1 MKKEEAKELSIKRVN
16 LILEYIEQILLDN
29 KVVGILTFNSKKIN
43 NQNILVLDIEVKP
56 NNFSRYLNL
65 EIESNHSNI
74 LYEELLNEIINRYL
88 ENENIVLS
96 FYQDIKY
103 FMESNFSGITITN
116 FNGSEIKINFKIKD
130 HKFSEIIENY
140 ELALSSKLIE
150 KDNKK
155 ELK

>member
-16 LILEYIEQILLDN
+16 LIIEYIEQILLDN

-43 NQNILVLDIEVKP
+43 NQNILLLDIEVKP

-130 HKFSEIIENY
+130 NKFSEIIENY

-150 KDNKK
+150 RDNKK

>member
-16 LILEYIEQILLDN
+16 LIIEYIEQILLDN

-88 ENENIVLS
+88 ENENITLS

-130 HKFSEIIENY
+130 YKFSEIIENY

-150 KDNKK
+150 RDNKK

>member
-16 LILEYIEQILLDN
+16 LIIEYIEQILLDN

-43 NQNILVLDIEVKP
+43 NQNILLLDIEVKP

-116 FNGSEIKINFKIKD
+116 FNGVK
-130 HKFSEIIENY
+130 
-140 ELALSSKLIE
+140 
-150 KDNKK
+150 
-155 ELK
+155 

>member
-16 LILEYIEQILLDN
+16 LILEYIEKILLDN
-29 KVVGILTFNSKKIN
+29 KVVGTLTFNSKKIN
-43 NQNILVLDIEVKP
+43 NQNILLLDIEVKP

-88 ENENIVLS
+88 ENENIALS

-130 HKFSEIIENY
+130 NKFSEIIENY

>member
-29 KVVGILTFNSKKIN
+29 KVVGTLTFNSKKIN
-43 NQNILVLDIEVKP
+43 NQNILLLDIEVKP

-130 HKFSEIIENY
+130 NKFSEIIENY

>member
-29 KVVGILTFNSKKIN
+29 KVVGTLTFNSKKIN

-88 ENENIVLS
+88 ENENIALS

-130 HKFSEIIENY
+130 NKFSEIIENY

-150 KDNKK
+150 RDNKK

>member
-88 ENENIVLS
+88 ENENITLS
-96 FYQDIKY
+96 FYQDIK
-103 FMESNFSGITITN
+103 
-116 FNGSEIKINFKIKD
+116 
-130 HKFSEIIENY
+130 
-140 ELALSSKLIE
+140 
-150 KDNKK
+150 
-155 ELK
+155 